1 MMPLTT
7 EDRTTLDSILERNG
21 RNPDT
26 LIQMLQDVQAEVTYL
41 PEDHL
46 RYISDQLAVPITR
59 VFHVATFYK
68 AFSLRPRGKHVITIC
83 RGTACHV
90 RGSQQLVETVEREL
104 GLRDGETTEDLLFTL
119 ECVNCLGACA
129 LAPVVVIDQTY
140 YEKVTSDRLLH
151 LIDEYR
157 NGGPP
162 RDAQAE
168 AADEPAPDAQAQAPP
183 APEPSPA
190 QAAPAPEPT
199 SQEPEQTGPSRRELR
214 RRTRKQK
221 RQAKRAKAKKPK
233 KPRKAGKPKKSKK
246 QS

>member
-1 MMPLTT
+1 MALST
-7 EDRTTLDSILERNG
+7 DDQAKLDGILDRNG
-21 RNPDT
+21 RNPEM

-46 RYISDQLAVPITR
+46 HYVCEQLGVPITR

-90 RGSQQLVETVEREL
+90 RGSQRLVETVEREL

-162 RDAQAE
+162 PEAQAE
-168 AADEPAPDAQAQAPP
+168 AADEQAQGPP
-183 APEPSPA
+183 APEPSPGE
-190 QAAPAPEPT
+190 AAPPPEPT
-199 SQEPEQTGPSRRELR
+199 PQEPEQTGPSRRELR

-233 KPRKAGKPKKSKK
+233 KPKKAGKPKKKK